1 MANTGRRMLLLL
13 PLLQAG
19 RAWPAADLAAG
30 PEVGPRTLGRDVD
43 RLRGLG
49 YPVPSRSSPGG
60 TYQLPAGRALPPLV
74 LDADEAVA
82 VAVGLHPAEQA
93 GRVTAG
99 TWPRPGPASVSSRP
113 GTQESP

>member
-1 MANTGRRMLLLL
+1 MADTGRRMLLLL
-13 PLLQAG
+13 SLLQAG
-19 RAWPAADLAAG
+19 RAWPAADLAAR

-49 YPVPSRSSPGG
+49 HPVRTRR